1 MKHPTNTNSGAVAL
15 RNVHSGLFLQA
26 KSQIFDATGARLD
39 TPVCSVQVVL
49 DPYDDIGNI
58 RSSCA
63 FTFENNILRN
73 CDAISLVIED
83 MTEEGDLICDS
94 NLICLLTHNL
104 PERSRTS
111 PCSRVAFIVT
121 GIRGEETTD
130 MKRRAKLSVFAPF
143 IRYLNTPSSSQICTF
158 FCRNRRRSSSR
169 HR

>member
-26 KSQIFDATGARLD
+26 KSQIFDAAGARLD

-49 DPYDDIGNI
+49 DPYDEIGNI

-83 MTEEGDLICDS
+83 MTEEGDLIRDS
-94 NLICLLTHNL
+94 NLTCSLTRNL
-104 PERSRTS
+104 SERSRTT
-111 PCSRVAFIVT
+111 PCSRVAFMVT
-121 GIRGEETTD
+121 GIRGEETMD
-130 MKRRAKLSVFAPF
+130 RNRREKLRVSAPF
-143 IRYLNTPSSSQICTF
+143 LHNLNTSSSSQICTV
-158 FCRNRRRSSSR
+158 FCRNRRRSSS
-169 HR
+169 